1 MAIKTTDQPTNA
13 NQNSGE
19 VSFTDEMLKLAQ
31 CLMPV
36 PPTAKVKR
44 LIDSSAV
51 EAKLSE
57 VAWKAYDSAVGLAT
71 QTTNQVL
78 SNQRVGQVL
87 GTSLDL
93 MLRWQR
99 FNSAVAGALFAA
111 VWPAVGLPT
120 GSEVAAVRA
129 DILGLRKEL
138 RAALAEAETNEDY
151 ARELHEAVRHSIVNE
166 QDVANQVRKSS
177 SRQISVWSGWAGG
190 EHMEIKDV
198 GN

>member
-1 MAIKTTDQPTNA
+1 MGSEKTDEATN
-13 NQNSGE
+13 QKNSGDA
-19 VSFTDEMLKLAQ
+19 SFSDEMLKLAQ

-44 LIDSSAV
+44 LIDRSAV

-57 VAWKAYDSAVGLAT
+57 VAWKTYDSIVGLAA
-71 QTTNQVL
+71 QTTNRVL
-78 SNQRVGQVL
+78 SNQGVGNVL

-99 FNSAVAGALFAA
+99 FNSAVAGAMFSA

-129 DILGLRKEL
+129 DIRGLREDL

-151 ARELHEAVRHSIVNE
+151 ARQLHEAVRHSIINE
-166 QDVANQVRKSS
+166 QDVADQVRKSS
-177 SRQISVWSGWAGG
+177 GRQISVWSGWAGG
-190 EHMEIKDV
+190 EHRETSEDV